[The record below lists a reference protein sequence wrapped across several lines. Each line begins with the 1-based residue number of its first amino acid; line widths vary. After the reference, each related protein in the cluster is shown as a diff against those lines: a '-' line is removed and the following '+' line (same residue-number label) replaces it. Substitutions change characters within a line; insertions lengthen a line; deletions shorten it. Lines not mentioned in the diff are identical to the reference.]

1 MLNLRVFVTAL
12 CFILG
17 GFLNVAT
24 AQTGSQDANDWIA
37 LQSGPNIFA
46 LREALENDL
55 QASDGVRALAVA
67 YIGAFSRDFDIAN
80 QRLDYARRYARARND
95 VVFAEYV
102 ERVED
107 ILLREQGRFQ
117 ALATR
122 LGHGAGAASPWGQRV
137 AYWSEKLTTSYIGAP
152 EFSLSNISPDDV
164 RIILPV
170 SFSDVGGTLL
180 FDSGAEG
187 SLLSPEF
194 ADKFDAVTSGVNFS
208 MLTIDGPRL
217 TELASVPDL
226 VIGAA
231 KFGEVTVGI
240 QNQVDG
246 VIGFFLNQGATG
258 IMGFPLMAR
267 FGRIDFNVE
276 EGRVDTLTFYRPGK
290 RDKRANEPN
299 IMIRED
305 KPYAK
310 VTLDGETYSCIFDTG
325 APRSLFSK
333 AIVERYQERLA
344 LEVLTRKQAKS
355 RGLGGAKKV
364 KYVSSV
370 PVRAGHREIVL
381 ENVHMVETAAPDTDF
396 CIIGLDAVIKAG
408 GARLDLNNL
417 HLTFGSQNNVNH
429 AFNLR

>member
-46 LREALENDL
+46 LREALESDL

-122 LGHGAGAASPWGQRV
+122 LGHGAEAASPWGQRV

-164 RIILPV
+164 RI
-170 SFSDVGGTLL
+170 
-180 FDSGAEG
+180 
-187 SLLSPEF
+187 
-194 ADKFDAVTSGVNFS
+194 
-208 MLTIDGPRL
+208 
-217 TELASVPDL
+217 
-226 VIGAA
+226 
-231 KFGEVTVGI
+231 
-240 QNQVDG
+240 
-246 VIGFFLNQGATG
+246 
-258 IMGFPLMAR
+258 
-267 FGRIDFNVE
+267 
-276 EGRVDTLTFYRPGK
+276 
-290 RDKRANEPN
+290 
-299 IMIRED
+299 
-305 KPYAK
+305 
-310 VTLDGETYSCIFDTG
+310 
-325 APRSLFSK
+325 
-333 AIVERYQERLA
+333 
-344 LEVLTRKQAKS
+344 
-355 RGLGGAKKV
+355 
-364 KYVSSV
+364 
-370 PVRAGHREIVL
+370 VRAPCMGRCEIAPVAEVGHNHLGNTSCEQLL
-381 ENVHMVETAAPDTDF
+381 EAAEKGDVHPAMPLFKSFEAYVGEG
-396 CIIGLDAVIKAG
+396 GLSLI
-408 GARLDLNNL
+408 
-417 HLTFGSQNNVNH
+417 HI
-429 AFNLR
+429 